1 MTGSLIDGSTPL
13 GGNGLVLKGGVPL
26 KTRLLSFS
34 SKKSVPE
41 KQITFVESRSPSCTS
56 TYTTECYRDEA
67 EDVILRAPTARRL
80 SELSQQRKR
89 RISFSRKRQTQIRSP
104 HQSKK
109 CMKKLPP
116 ALSGSGT
123 SLNSPW
129 VTPTIAQVNY
139 PPGAQGYHPS
149 SDVRDCDRMDF
160 FQTDTEEEQDLPP
173 VISPAYKFVTIE
185 MAERIE
191 AEEALEFSSFSSTD
205 YDICSDEYMA
215 SLQEQARDGKSTPAT
230 TSKTT
235 KRKKSQINEMQ
246 KKQKGQNQEVDKY
259 SMHEA
264 HSPCESSSTCDW
276 WSSLEE
282 GASYIFSVLPHEIIG
297 KAG

>member
-1 MTGSLIDGSTPL
+1 MTGSLVNGPMPL
-13 GGNGLVLKGGVPL
+13 GG
-26 KTRLLSFS
+26 TRLLSFS
-34 SKKSVPE
+34 SKKSAPE

-56 TYTTECYRDEA
+56 TYTTECYRDEP
-67 EDVILRAPTARRL
+67 EELILHAPTARRL

-129 VTPTIAQVNY
+129 VTPTNAQVNY
-139 PPGAQGYHPS
+139 PPCAQGYHPS

-160 FQTDTEEEQDLPP
+160 FQTDTEEQDLPP

-246 KKQKGQNQEVDKY
+246 KKQRSQNQEVDKY

-282 GASYIFSVLPHEIIG
+282 GASYILSVLPYEIIG

>member
-1 MTGSLIDGSTPL
+1 
-13 GGNGLVLKGGVPL
+13 
-26 KTRLLSFS
+26 
-34 SKKSVPE
+34 
-41 KQITFVESRSPSCTS
+41 
-56 TYTTECYRDEA
+56 
-67 EDVILRAPTARRL
+67 
-80 SELSQQRKR
+80 
-89 RISFSRKRQTQIRSP
+89 
-104 HQSKK
+104 
-109 CMKKLPP
+109 MKKLPP

-139 PPGAQGYHPS
+139 PPDAQGYHPS
-149 SDVRDCDRMDF
+149 SDVRDCDRMDI
-160 FQTDTEEEQDLPP
+160 FQTDTEEQDLPP

-191 AEEALEFSSFSSTD
+191 AEEALEFSSFSSTN

-215 SLQEQARDGKSTPAT
+215 SLQEHARDKESTPAT
-230 TSKTT
+230 PSKTT

-246 KKQKGQNQEVDKY
+246 KKQRSQNKEVDKY

-264 HSPCESSSTCDW
+264 HSPCASPSTCDW

>member
-34 SKKSVPE
+34 SKKSAPE
-41 KQITFVESRSPSCTS
+41 KQITLFVESRSPSCTS
-56 TYTTECYRDEA
+56 TYTTECYRDEP
-67 EDVILRAPTARRL
+67 EEVILHAPTARRL

-104 HQSKK
+104 RQSKK

-139 PPGAQGYHPS
+139 PPSDQGQ
-149 SDVRDCDRMDF
+149 RDCDRVGSI
-160 FQTDTEEEQDLPP
+160 QTVSTEEQDLPP

-215 SLQEQARDGKSTPAT
+215 SLHEHAREEKSTPAS

-246 KKQKGQNQEVDKY
+246 KKQRSQNKEVDKY

-264 HSPCESSSTCDW
+264 HSPCASPSTCDW